1 VLPPTG
7 QREERDSGWQQP
19 GTAAG
24 GDAEELPRRETLGN
38 RLDKRTGDPMLD
50 LAGPLALIGAA
61 AIGLQ
66 LAIVTAS
73 TNQVIA
79 DA

>member
-1 VLPPTG
+1 
-7 QREERDSGWQQP
+7 
-19 GTAAG
+19 
-24 GDAEELPRRETLGN
+24 
-38 RLDKRTGDPMLD
+38 MLD

-66 LAIVTAS
+66 LATVTAS